1 MFAKKSS
8 RLVAFM
14 LVLAMAFTLGAGAV
28 GQPQTTADIVHSWVA
43 EDQRYH
49 LDYEGTLNTAQDI
62 AQVLYDVFPNK
73 ISVAVIVGSEIFKL
87 CTPAQI
93 RAYGLNFHVL
103 KTIETRQKPG
113 DISPVYTT
121 TYRITYYLKSTS
133 TSPLKVESY
142 TYTGMNPYSLDGELK

>member
-49 LDYEGTLNTAQDI
+49 IDVYEDLGTAQQLGGCLAI
-62 AQVLYDVFPNK
+62 YLRVPGL
-73 ISVAVIVGSEIFKL
+73 AVIVATEIFRRV
-87 CTPAQI
+87 TPADI
-93 RAYGLNFHVL
+93 KKYGVNFHVL

-121 TYRITYYLKSTS
+121 TYRVTYYLTSTS
-133 TSPLKVESY
+133 TSPLSVQTY